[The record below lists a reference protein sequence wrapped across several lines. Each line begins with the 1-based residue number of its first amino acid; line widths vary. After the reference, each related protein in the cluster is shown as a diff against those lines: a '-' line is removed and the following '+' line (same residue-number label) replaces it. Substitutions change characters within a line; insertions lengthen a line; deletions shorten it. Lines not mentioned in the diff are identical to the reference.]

1 MRCTLQG
8 AFEDKLSSRG
18 VEWASTKVCPESY
31 ATALVKPR
39 IGLVEASLKISV
51 RITNQQG
58 FIAKFPA
65 YLHWRSC
72 ITFGTDLRRA
82 DE

>member
-1 MRCTLQG
+1 MSK
-8 AFEDKLSSRG
+8 AARG
-18 VEWASTKVCPESY
+18 HVHDHLARTKVCPKSY

-39 IGLVEASLKISV
+39 ISIVEALLKISV

-65 YLHWRSC
+65 YLH
-72 ITFGTDLRRA
+72 
-82 DE
+82 